1 MAKLVECSFCGKKID
16 RDDITKRK
24 ELVIVGKTDD
34 ILICSECVS
43 QCDSILKEESKN
55 TKKVETNNQVTKKP
69 TQNSTQPKTETKATS
84 PTALNLNSTSKA
96 PSNLKN
102 TNIAEPVENI
112 KQTKKSYRKARK

>member
-1 MAKLVECSFCGKKID
+1 MDIGILPDAYSEHEAKKAPE
-16 RDDITKRK
+16 
-24 ELVIVGKTDD
+24 
-34 ILICSECVS
+34 
-43 QCDSILKEESKN
+43 LKEESKN

-69 TQNSTQPKTETKATS
+69 TQNSTQPKTENKATS
-84 PTALNLNSTSKA
+84 PTALNLNSTPKA